1 MREGIRL
8 GGIGEKY
15 KESLIFASRE
25 PKMPPIIST
34 GLPIGIILVDL
45 LKV

>member
-1 MREGIRL
+1 VSEGRQ

-34 GLPIGIILVDL
+34 GLPIGIILVNL